1 MSKKD
6 FTTRAKAILND
17 KGNKPASMEDF
28 LNDDDQP
35 LETGMTENQNDVK
48 LENRHSG
55 NTANTSETNPESAR
69 TERYEWRHTP
79 EMGARI
85 QRLLLVLNQERKPKK
100 HKIKIVDVIEEAVE
114 AYLKRKGY

>member
-17 KGNKPASMEDF
+17 KGTKPSSMEEF
-28 LNDDDQP
+28 LKDDDEP
-35 LETGMTENQNDVK
+35 LEAGMTENQNDGK

-55 NTANTSETNPESAR
+55 NTEEASTINPESAR

-85 QRLLLVLNQERKPKK
+85 QRLLLELNQERKPKK
-100 HKIKIVDVIEEAVE
+100 HKIKIVDLPKA
-114 AYLKRKGY
+114 